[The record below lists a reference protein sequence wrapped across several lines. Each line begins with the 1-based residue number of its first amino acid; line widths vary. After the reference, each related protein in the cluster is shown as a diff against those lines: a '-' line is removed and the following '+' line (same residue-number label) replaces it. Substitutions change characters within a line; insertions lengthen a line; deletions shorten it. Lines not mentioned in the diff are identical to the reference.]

1 MSMREALGRAR
12 FWFPVAA
19 GAFGLGACGSL
30 PPPVGGTAIA
40 WVKGPAEISNPAQA
54 LAAAKARYPNRNL
67 TARDLVRV
75 SCAMDD
81 ISWHEGN
88 AVVPP
93 GKHLAKG
100 TVVRI
105 RVGTPLV
112 GITDGHLDEI
122 TEVVASPGE
131 VPHELPRARNGKL
144 ISYPAGTG
152 HNYVGEQGATLALS
166 CSARL

>member
-1 MSMREALGRAR
+1 MRETLCRLGC
-12 FWFPVAA
+12 WLPVAA
-19 GAFGLGACGSL
+19 AALGLAACGSL
-30 PPPVGGTAIA
+30 PPPVGGTAVA
-40 WVKGPAEISNPAQA
+40 WVKGPAEVSNPAQA
-54 LAAAKARYPNRNL
+54 LAAAQARYPNRSL

-93 GKHLAKG
+93 GKHLGRG
-100 TVVRI
+100 TIVRI

-112 GITDGHLDEI
+112 GITDGHFDEI
-122 TEVVASPGE
+122 IEVVASPGA

-144 ISYPAGTG
+144 IDYPAATAS
-152 HNYVGEQGATLALS
+152 NYVGGQGATLALS
-166 CSARL
+166 CSAGL

>member
-1 MSMREALGRAR
+1 MCESFRRVGHCFLAIAATLAL
-12 FWFPVAA
+12 A
-19 GAFGLGACGSL
+19 GCGSL

-40 WVKGPAEISNPAQA
+40 WVKGPAEVAEQSRA
-54 LAAAKARYPNRNL
+54 LEAARARYPNRSL
-67 TARDLVRV
+67 TAKDLVRV

-88 AVVPP
+88 AIVPS
-93 GKHLAKG
+93 GKHLARG

-112 GITDGHLDEI
+112 GITDAHLDEI
-122 TEVVASPGE
+122 LEVVAQPGA

-144 ISYPAGTG
+144 IDYPATTASS
-152 HNYVGEQGATLALS
+152 YVGQQGATLALA
-166 CSARL
+166 CSAGL